1 MPAQAQG
8 NRSAGQKAPGDLR
21 VYLSKASAR
30 KLHQSNGTEPKS
42 EALQRMEK
50 RRPLEGLLPITSE
63 PAPSH
68 RPWISARARP
78 LADRFKCTT
87 GEKRPARLVTFL
99 RDPTTPISVTWLN
112 DLTGGLPCG
121 GRRRDGNRLENVS
134 LKTVR
139 CGPVVSTE
147 AV

>member
-112 DLTGGLPCG
+112 DLTGAQ
-121 GRRRDGNRLENVS
+121 VS
-134 LKTVR
+134 ALSR
-139 CGPVVSTE
+139 AHASELQPHR
-147 AV
+147 